1 MISNL
6 FVGFDNLLVFKE
18 SNSSII
24 NRFWAPF
31 QISFFLLVLFF
42 ISIFYCYFYSNKYKG
57 FIIILIIP
65 AIILYLIL
73 GGIMQYIFSSLAIF
87 SILSSF
93 MILDLLD
100 RLKFNLKKIA
110 ILLIFIFFSFA
121 NY

>member
-42 ISIFYCYFYSNKYKG
+42 ISIFYC
-57 FIIILIIP
+57 
-65 AIILYLIL
+65 
-73 GGIMQYIFSSLAIF
+73 
-87 SILSSF
+87 
-93 MILDLLD
+93 
-100 RLKFNLKKIA
+100 
-110 ILLIFIFFSFA
+110 IFIQINTKGS
-121 NY
+121 